1 MIDLVA
7 DGMVPDVDTLLQRIP
22 EDHPHQRL
30 YISANVSYLDEEGTL
45 DEDVQGNLRDI
56 TGRLIQQAGRG
67 MNIDATVLDDWISSI
82 CEEQISN
89 QRTSIYNV
97 AALCLNNLED
107 RQQLLACNS
116 IGEAMHELNTHVQD
130 LFDEAE

>member
-1 MIDLVA
+1 M
-7 DGMVPDVDTLLQRIP
+7 
-22 EDHPHQRL
+22 
-30 YISANVSYLDEEGTL
+30 
-45 DEDVQGNLRDI
+45 DEDAQGNLRDI

-67 MNIDATVLDDWISSI
+67 MNIDATVLNDWISSI